1 MAGLRKGL
9 MVEGCTNGP
18 DLQPFPSPLL
28 GHFAVPFAERGY
40 RHILFYCA
48 SQILNFYK
56 LKVCDN
62 PVLSKSV
69 AAILPIAFAHC
80 MSLSHFDNSRNVS
93 NFSIVLIFVMGSVI
107 HDLWCDDCKKIRTC

>member
-69 AAILPIAFAHC
+69 DTIFPNIC
-80 MSLSHFDNSRNVS
+80 SLWFQSFESPAYETVSPLNCLQLFSVRKGEFFD
-93 NFSIVLIFVMGSVI
+93 L
-107 HDLWCDDCKKIRTC
+107 